1 MRFADRIEVE
11 MSDFFKAVDRM
22 KPAYDAVYKFVLFL
36 CKILLI
42 GDIAITTMSVAGRY
56 ISFIPDPAWSEEIV
70 LTFMAYMAVLSAAL
84 AITAFDTY
92 LPKKVV
98 RFLDILS
105 DVAVLILAIVMI
117 VVGWSYATKI
127 GGKGTYVSMPGLSKF
142 WQYFPV
148 PLAGVAMV
156 IFELESLYNHF
167 KALCL
172 NEDAQEVKA

>member
-1 MRFADRIEVE
+1 
-11 MSDFFKAVDRM
+11 MSTGVAI
-22 KPAYDAVYKFVLFL
+22 A
-36 CKILLI
+36 ILLI
-42 GDIAITTMSVAGRY
+42 SFFVMIFLRFPIAYAVALSSLLCLLAQGQPLSTICQQMVKG
-56 ISFIPDPAWSEEIV
+56 ISSFS
-70 LTFMAYMAVLSAAL
+70 LMAVLSAAL
-84 AITAFDTY
+84 AIRRGAHIRMTAFDTY

-127 GGKGTYVSMPGLSKF
+127 GAKGTYVSMPGLSKF
-142 WQYFPV
+142 WQYFPI

-156 IFELESLYNHF
+156 IFELEALYNHF

>member
-1 MRFADRIEVE
+1 M
-11 MSDFFKAVDRM
+11 
-22 KPAYDAVYKFVLFL
+22 
-36 CKILLI
+36 
-42 GDIAITTMSVAGRY
+42 
-56 ISFIPDPAWSEEIV
+56 
-70 LTFMAYMAVLSAAL
+70 
-84 AITAFDTY
+84 
-92 LPKKVV
+92 PKKVV

-105 DVAVLILAIVMI
+105 DLAVLILAIVMI

-142 WQYFPV
+142 WQSFPV